1 MKIFIK
7 WGYRGFA
14 PLNFL
19 KVVGFSGN
27 TKPMLAIL
35 IDIPFWQYTRQYIL
49 LVLNKAYLLTDTQK
63 KFIKKIALVLY

>member
-1 MKIFIK
+1 MTMKIFIK

-14 PLNFL
+14 PLNFF

-35 IDIPFWQYTRQYIL
+35 IDIPFWQYTGQYTLFVI
-49 LVLNKAYLLTDTQK
+49 NKTYLLTDTQ
-63 KFIKKIALVLY
+63 IKVHKNNSL